1 MSLEK
6 RREWIEPKD
15 VMLSIVRQCTLAG
28 LSRSSYYYE
37 RLGAETAENLALMRV
52 IDGLYLK
59 RPFYGA
65 PRITDWLR
73 ALGYRVNHKRVER
86 LMRVMGLQATLPG
99 PHTSRP
105 HPAHVIYPYLLRDLQ
120 VERPNQVWCADITYV
135 PMRRGYLYLVAVL
148 DWFSRY
154 VLAWEVSNTLE
165 AAFCVEALERALCQG
180 RPDIFNTDQGS
191 QFTAAQFTGCLERAG
206 VTISMDGRG
215 RAMDNVM
222 VERLWRTVKYED
234 IYLRDYADGAEL
246 RSGLG
251 RYFRFY
257 NTERPHQGLQK
268 RTPAEAHFGC
278 ERGDVRVWTESRSW
292 RIGQL

>member
-1 MSLEK
+1 MEK
-6 RREWIEPKD
+6 RREWIEPKH
-15 VMLSIVRQCTLAG
+15 VTLSIARQCALIG
-28 LSRSSYYYE
+28 VSRSSYYYE
-37 RLGAETAENLALMRV
+37 PLGEETEQNLALMKV
-52 IDGLYLK
+52 IDRLYLR

-65 PRITDWLR
+65 PRMTDWLR
-73 ALGYRVNHKRVER
+73 EQGFCVNHKRVER

-105 HPAHVIYPYLLRDLQ
+105 HPEHRIYPYLLRDLQ

-154 VLAWEVSNTLE
+154 VLSWELSNTLE
-165 AAFCVEALERALCQG
+165 ALFCVEALERALSQG

-191 QFTAAQFTGCLERAG
+191 QFTAEQFTECLERVG
-206 VTISMDGRG
+206 VKISMDGRG

-234 IYLRDYADGAEL
+234 IYLRDYADG
-246 RSGLG
+246 RQVRWGLG

-257 NTERPHQGLQK
+257 NTERPHQGLGK
-268 RTPAEAHFGC
+268 RTPAEVHFGR
-278 ERGDVRVWTESRSW
+278 ERGDVRIWTESRSW

>member
-1 MSLEK
+1 VPVED
-6 RREWIEPKD
+6 RREWIKPKHGK
-15 VMLSIVRQCTLAG
+15 LSIVRQCTLAG

-37 RLGAETAENLALMRV
+37 PLGAETEANLALMRV

-65 PRITDWLR
+65 PRMTDWLR
-73 ALGYRVNHKRVER
+73 ELGFGVNHKRVER
-86 LMRVMGLQATLPG
+86 LMRLMGLQATLPG

-105 HPAHVIYPYLLRDLQ
+105 HPQHPVYPYLLRDLE

-154 VLAWEVSNTLE
+154 LLSWELSNTLE
-165 AAFCVEALERALCQG
+165 TSFCVEALERALSQG
-180 RPDIFNTDQGS
+180 RPDIFNTDQGA
-191 QFTAAQFTGCLERAG
+191 QFTADEFTGRLVRAG
-206 VTISMDGRG
+206 VKISMDGRG

-246 RSGLG
+246 RWGLG

-257 NTERPHQGLQK
+257 NTERPHQGLGR
-268 RTPAEAHFGC
+268 RTPAEVHFG
-278 ERGDVRVWTESRSW
+278 
-292 RIGQL
+292 